1 MSQSTPFVAEIKS
14 LIIETLRLEGVSPA
28 SIADDQPLFESGL
41 GLDSVDALELVVAI
55 ERRYDITLQGADL
68 ERSTFA
74 TVLSLASFVESRISG
89 SATPPHA

>member
-1 MSQSTPFVAEIKS
+1 MSESSPFVAEMKN
-14 LIIETLRLEGVSPA
+14 LIVETLRLEGVTPS
-28 SIADDQPLFESGL
+28 SIADDQPLFDSGL

-74 TVLSLASFVESRISG
+74 TVLSLARFVESKVSG
-89 SATPPHA
+89 RTAPPHA